1 MRSGPKARRA
11 HRGISESKLSQR
23 SDKEMLETPV
33 AAAKDWGARGNWG
46 GGMKIFSLDCSTKYR
61 ELDTKKGEFHCKLH
75 LS

>member
-1 MRSGPKARRA
+1 
-11 HRGISESKLSQR
+11 
-23 SDKEMLETPV
+23 MLETPV